1 MSIIII
7 SINIKTAQRIITT
20 YKKQTGYALYMYV
33 YVLCM
38 YVYEK
43 PHLLF
48 QKEYYIIINNIHTH
62 TYDLYICK
70 SMCHKNNIIVRTWV
84 LSIYGNVGM

>member
-1 MSIIII
+1 MNTHVYIHTYAHIG
-7 SINIKTAQRIITT
+7 TFITT
-20 YKKQTGYALYMYV
+20 YKKQTGYALFMYV

-43 PHLLF
+43 HHLLF

-62 TYDLYICK
+62 TY
-70 SMCHKNNIIVRTWV
+70 VRIRYT
-84 LSIYGNVGM
+84 